1 MARYNRLQPGPGASF
16 RGTEPA
22 IGARV
27 QTSTQDGLDALERA
41 ALGPA
46 SQNGAAQA
54 SNGVLTPRKAIK
66 ENKPTLIP
74 HKLGRPY
81 RGWNVALKNQGVS
94 FYCPSGEKYDK
105 SKFICVQYPAGT
117 APEVEAEF
125 WVF

>member
-1 MARYNRLQPGPGASF
+1 MARYNRLQGGNANRTQNS
-16 RGTEPA
+16 A
-22 IGARV
+22 
-27 QTSTQDGLDALERA
+27 QDGLDALERS

-54 SNGVLTPRKAIK
+54 SNGVLTPRRTIK
-66 ENKPTLIP
+66 EDKPTLIP

-94 FYCPSGEKYDK
+94 FYCPSGEQYDK
-105 SKFICVQYPAGT
+105 SKFICVRYPAGT